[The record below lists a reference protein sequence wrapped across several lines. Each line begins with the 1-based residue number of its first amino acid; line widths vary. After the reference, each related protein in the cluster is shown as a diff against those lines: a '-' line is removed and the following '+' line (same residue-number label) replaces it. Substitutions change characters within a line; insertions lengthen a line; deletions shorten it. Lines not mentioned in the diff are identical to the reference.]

1 MDYLIV
7 YLEILLLALVY
18 TTVMFINV
26 RTEMGNAWE
35 VNIFRAFLLTMM
47 LALVAD
53 AFTQVQYRGF
63 VNMPPHLVAFLYSF
77 YMFLFSGVLPFLWF
91 VFVEMR
97 LGKGLLRNRVALVIS
112 IIPLAVVSVMC
123 FASMKT
129 GWFFSVDEYGIYTRG
144 DHWSVQV
151 AVTYCY
157 FLFTSAHAII
167 VARKETSSILRKQ
180 YYVLAMF
187 LIAPFIGGLLQLYIG
202 NHPFVAP
209 ATSIA
214 MLFIFINIQGSL
226 IHNDALTGLYN
237 RKSAE
242 RYIEE
247 LMPGASKANPFY
259 LFKMSVYGFR
269 EINDLHGYLEGD
281 RVVKMVA
288 KVLQKVTNDYNGLV
302 SRLGGVEF
310 LSVID
315 GKDIKDPD
323 DFEKTVRAAMDKES
337 KKQKIPYELRLDF
350 GYSSCDEAGSKTS
363 TLINEADKEMHL
375 HKNSREKAK
384 KKEE

>member
-7 YLEILLLALVY
+7 YLEILLLTLVY
-18 TTVMFINV
+18 TTVMFVNV
-26 RTEMGNAWE
+26 RSEMGNTWE
-35 VNIFRAFLLTMM
+35 VNIFRAFLLTLM

-53 AFTQVQYRGF
+53 AFTQAQYRGF
-63 VNMPPHLVAFLYSF
+63 MHMPSHLVAFLYAF
-77 YMFLFSGVLPFLWF
+77 YMFMFSGVLPFLWF

-97 LGKGLLRNRVALVIS
+97 LGTGLLRKRAALVVS
-112 IIPLAVVSVMC
+112 IIPLAIVSFMC

-129 GWFFSVDEYGIYTRG
+129 GWFFSVDEYGIYNRG
-144 DHWSVQV
+144 EHWSVQV
-151 AVTYCY
+151 AVNYLY
-157 FLFTSAHAII
+157 FLFTTIHAII
-167 VARKETSSILRKQ
+167 VARKETSSLLRKQ
-180 YYVLAMF
+180 YYVLATF

-226 IHNDALTGLYN
+226 IHNDSLTGLYN

-247 LMPGASKANPFY
+247 LKPQASMANPFY

-269 EINDLHGYLEGD
+269 AINDLHGYLEGD

-288 KVLQKVTNDYNGLV
+288 KVLRDVTNNYNGLV

-315 GKDIKDPD
+315 GKDIKDPG
-323 DFEKTVRAAMDKES
+323 DFEKTVRKAMEREAR
-337 KKQKIPYELRLDF
+337 KQELTYELRLDF
-350 GYSSCDEAGSKTS
+350 GYSTCDSPEKRTS
-363 TLINEADKEMHL
+363 NLISEADREMHL
-375 HKNSREKAK
+375 NKNQREKDNK
-384 KKEE
+384 K

>member
-7 YLEILLLALVY
+7 YLEILLLALIY

-26 RTEMGNAWE
+26 RSEMGNVWE
-35 VNIFRAFLLTMM
+35 VNIFRAFLFTMM

-53 AFTQVQYRGF
+53 AFTQAHYRGF
-63 VNMPPHLVAFLYSF
+63 LHMPPMFVAFLYSF
-77 YMFLFSGVLPFLWF
+77 YMFMFSGVLPFLWF

-97 LGKGLLRNRVALVIS
+97 LGKGLLRKRKAIIIS
-112 IIPLAVVSVMC
+112 VIPLAVVSFMC

-129 GWFFSVDEYGIYTRG
+129 GWFFSVDQYGIYSRG
-144 DHWSVQV
+144 DYWSVQV
-151 AVTYCY
+151 VVNYCY
-157 FLFTSAHAII
+157 FLFTSIHAIV
-167 VARKETSSILRKQ
+167 VASKETSTLLRKQ

-187 LIAPFIGGLLQLYIG
+187 LIPPFIGGLLQLYIG

-214 MLFIFINIQGSL
+214 MLFIFINIQGGL
-226 IHNDALTGLYN
+226 IHNDSLTGLYN

-242 RYIEE
+242 RYIDE
-247 LMPGASKANPFY
+247 LKPHAGEDNPFY

-269 EINDLHGYLEGD
+269 AINDLHGYLEGD

-288 KVLQKVTNDYNGLV
+288 KVLQSVTNQYNGLV

-315 GKDIKDPD
+315 GKDIKDPI
-323 DFEKTVRAAMDKES
+323 DFEKTVRTAMDKEA
-337 KKQKIPYELRLDF
+337 KKQKLPYELRLDF
-350 GYSSCDEAGSKTS
+350 GYSTCNSPEQKTAN
-363 TLINEADKEMHL
+363 LINDADKEMHL
-375 HKNSREKAK
+375 HKNSREK
-384 KKEE
+384 

>member
-7 YLEILLLALVY
+7 YLEILFLTLVY

-26 RTEMGNAWE
+26 RSEMGNAWE
-35 VNIFRAFLLTMM
+35 VNIFRAFLFTMM
-47 LALVAD
+47 LALIAD
-53 AFTQVQYRGF
+53 AFTQIQYRGF
-63 VNMPPHLVAFLYSF
+63 MHMSPVLVAFLYSF
-77 YMFLFSGVLPFLWF
+77 YMFMFSGVLPFLWF

-97 LGKGLLRNRVALVIS
+97 LGRGLLRNRVAVAIS

-129 GWFFSVDEYGIYTRG
+129 GWFFSVDQYGIYSRG
-144 DHWSVQV
+144 ELWSVQV
-151 AVTYCY
+151 IVNYCY
-157 FLFTSAHAII
+157 FLFTTIHALY
-167 VARKETSSILRKQ
+167 VASREPSTLLRRQ

-187 LIAPFIGGLLQLYIG
+187 LIPPFIGGMLQLYIG

-247 LMPGASKANPFY
+247 LKLQASKTKPFY

-269 EINDLHGYLEGD
+269 AINDLHGYLEGD

-288 KVLQKVTNDYNGLV
+288 KVLQNVTNGYNGLV

-315 GKDIKDPD
+315 GGDIKDPAE
-323 DFEKTVRAAMDKES
+323 FEKSVRTAMEKEAR
-337 KKQKIPYELRLDF
+337 KQKLPYELRLDF
-350 GYSSCDEAGSKTS
+350 GYSKCESADSKTA
-363 TLINEADKEMHL
+363 TLINDADREMHL
-375 HKNSREKAK
+375 NKNSRENKN
-384 KKEE
+384 